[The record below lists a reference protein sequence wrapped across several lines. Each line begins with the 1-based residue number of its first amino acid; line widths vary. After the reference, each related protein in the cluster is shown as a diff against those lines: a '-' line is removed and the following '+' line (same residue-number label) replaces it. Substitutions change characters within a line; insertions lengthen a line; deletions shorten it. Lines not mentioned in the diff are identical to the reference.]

1 MAITP
6 YETYHGSANRM
17 FFASP
22 AMFTVLLPQT
32 RFPYNRS
39 IEGNGDHNQL
49 LISLLIKLG
58 LTTPRDFDKN
68 ESGRRPNHAAMEMER
83 NWVFAVDETRLF
95 FIASQAQ
102 T

>member
-6 YETYHGSANRM
+6 YETYHGAKNRM

-22 AMFTVLLPQT
+22 AMFAVLPQT

-39 IEGNGDHNQL
+39 IEGNGDYTHL
-49 LISLLIKLG
+49 LRSLLIKLG
-58 LTTPRDFDKN
+58 LTTQHNFDKN
-68 ESGRRPNHAAMEMER
+68 ETCRRPSHAAMEMKR
-83 NWVFAVDETRLF
+83 NWVFAVGEIRRF